1 MKYHFQRGKGSPWW
15 AWWKSDK
22 SFTQGLHFSIRL
34 WETFIETTQLS
45 PLAIRLQAL
54 HKPLTPR
61 LREGSIITLIPAR
74 RRGKAKQQM
83 EGLPKA
89 NPRTKDM
96 LLGWGNQ
103 EKKKT
108 SIGRKQTTVNL
119 FSLSTSICM
128 VPVLTFGSLRNPDCG
143 KRNGNMIGARAER
156 LGPGFGPYV
165 CITGIIHTLNS
176 TQDSN
181 FCFSYIWDYSK

>member
-1 MKYHFQRGKGSPWW
+1 M
-15 AWWKSDK
+15 
-22 SFTQGLHFSIRL
+22 HFSIRL

-143 KRNGNMIGARAER
+143 KEEWKHDRSKSRE
-156 LGPGFGPYV
+156 
-165 CITGIIHTLNS
+165 TGSWFWPLCLHNRDYSYPQLS